1 MSEVDPNAS
10 VLGEAPS
17 SADPD
22 WKMRIRKS
30 QQAHEQGRKLN
41 GVLITQ
47 PREVSVLQGK
57 RWKNQT

>member
-10 VLGEAPS
+10 VLGDPPS

-22 WKMRIRKS
+22 WRTRIRKS
-30 QQAHEQGRKLN
+30 LQAHERGRKLN

-47 PREVSVLQGK
+47 PREVSVLQGT
-57 RWKNQT
+57 RWKNQA